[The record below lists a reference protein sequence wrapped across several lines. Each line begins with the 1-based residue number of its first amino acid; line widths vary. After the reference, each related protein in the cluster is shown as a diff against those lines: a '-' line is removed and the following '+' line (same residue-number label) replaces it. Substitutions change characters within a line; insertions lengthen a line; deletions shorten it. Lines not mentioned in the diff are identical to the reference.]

1 MFAYTLYTESAWLGT
16 YIYLLH
22 DEAIHQRKKV
32 VNILFI
38 DRSINGAG
46 ALGS

>member
-1 MFAYTLYTESAWLGT
+1 MVVVVLF
-16 YIYLLH
+16 IYLLH